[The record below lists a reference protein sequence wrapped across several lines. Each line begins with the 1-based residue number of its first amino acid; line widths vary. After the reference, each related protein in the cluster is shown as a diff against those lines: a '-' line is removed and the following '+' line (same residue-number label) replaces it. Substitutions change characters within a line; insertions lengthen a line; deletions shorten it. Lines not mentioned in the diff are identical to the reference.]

1 MLVALIYVAGCVY
14 RRTLSPNVFVEKP
27 VSSPN
32 HSDPPDAVLLSGLRI
47 LVVEDSWHVAKAM
60 TRLLTALGADLAG
73 PAATTAQAKH
83 LISESRPDVAL
94 VDLNLRNGE
103 PAHDLIDHLQ
113 DQGISVI
120 VITGYEFKPLEP
132 GKVEA
137 ILQKPVNAAQLLA
150 AVRQVMSH

>member
-1 MLVALIYVAGCVY
+1 M
-14 RRTLSPNVFVEKP
+14 
-27 VSSPN
+27 SSPN

-60 TRLLTALGADLAG
+60 TCLLTALGADLVG

>member
-1 MLVALIYVAGCVY
+1 M
-14 RRTLSPNVFVEKP
+14 
-27 VSSPN
+27 SSPN
-32 HSDPPDAVLLSGLRI
+32 HYDLPDAVSLSGLRI

-94 VDLNLRNGE
+94 VDFNLRDGE
-103 PAHDLIDHLQ
+103 LAHDLIDHLQ

-120 VITGYEFKPLEP
+120 VITGYEVIPLGP
-132 GKVEA
+132 GKVEV
-137 ILQKPVNAAQLLA
+137 ILQKPVSAAQLLA
-150 AVRQVMSH
+150 AVRHVMSH

>member
-1 MLVALIYVAGCVY
+1 V
-14 RRTLSPNVFVEKP
+14 SPP
-27 VSSPN
+27 A
-32 HSDPPDAVLLSGLRI
+32 HYYDPPDAGSLSGLRI

-73 PAATTAQAKH
+73 PAATTAQAKQ
-83 LISESRPDVAL
+83 LISERRPDVAL
-94 VDLNLRNGE
+94 VDLNLRHGE

-120 VITGYEFKPLEP
+120 VITGYEVTPLGP

-137 ILQKPVNAAQLLA
+137 ILQKPVSAAQLLA

>member
-1 MLVALIYVAGCVY
+1 
-14 RRTLSPNVFVEKP
+14 
-27 VSSPN
+27 
-32 HSDPPDAVLLSGLRI
+32 
-47 LVVEDSWHVAKAM
+47 M

-73 PAATTAQAKH
+73 PAATAAQAKQ
-83 LISESRPDVAL
+83 LISERRPDVAL
-94 VDLNLRNGE
+94 VDLNLRHGE

-120 VITGYEFKPLEP
+120 VITGYEITPLGA

-137 ILQKPVNAAQLLA
+137 ILQKPVSAAQLLA

>member
-1 MLVALIYVAGCVY
+1 
-14 RRTLSPNVFVEKP
+14 
-27 VSSPN
+27 VSSST
-32 HSDPPDAVLLSGLRI
+32 HYYDPPDAASLSGLRI

-73 PAATTAQAKH
+73 PAATTAQAKQ
-83 LISESRPDVAL
+83 LISERRPDVAL
-94 VDLNLRNGE
+94 VDLNLRHGE

-120 VITGYEFKPLEP
+120 VITGYEVTPLGP

-137 ILQKPVNAAQLLA
+137 ILQKPVSAAQLLA